1 MFIVAII
8 FSNSSM
14 QFYTR
19 ANMDEDSHVK
29 WLLVRFVAGAHELS
43 IQFIAQAHSRIF
55 DTQ

>member
-8 FSNSSM
+8 FSNNDM

-19 ANMDEDSHVK
+19 ANMDENSQVK
-29 WLLVRFVAGAHELS
+29 WLLMNFVSGVHELP
-43 IQFIAQAHSRIF
+43 IQFIAQAHSRFF

>member
-8 FSNSSM
+8 FNDIGM

-19 ANMDEDSHVK
+19 ANMDEDNHVK
-29 WLLVRFVAGAHELS
+29 WLLVGFVAGAHELP
-43 IQFIAQAHSRIF
+43 IQFTAQAHSRIF